1 MIRRILAVGVVAF
14 ATATPALATEAA
26 IQISPRVGY
35 GMLRIDEDKT
45 LSGERETVD
54 ALNVGVMIGAV
65 TPFGLM
71 FEGGI
76 HRDYGQSYFG
86 ADDRYELST
95 LSIAVGYQFE
105 TDSGARLVP
114 KVGRAQWRL
123 HDEEGRLFG
132 VGSGAERT
140 FEGYDYF
147 WELTVQKR
155 VGRSNA
161 IGVTFKDN
169 PFEFGSARAVN
180 FTMTFDL

>member
-1 MIRRILAVGVVAF
+1 MIKRILAAS
-14 ATATPALATEAA
+14 ALALAATPALATEAA
-26 IQISPRVGY
+26 IQISPRIGY

-54 ALNVGVMIGAV
+54 ALNLGVTIGAV

-76 HRDYGQSYFG
+76 HHDYGQSYFG
-86 ADDRYELST
+86 ADDRYELSS

-105 TDSGARLVP
+105 TDSGARLIP
-114 KVGRAQWRL
+114 KAGRTQWRL

-132 VGSGAERT
+132 AGTGEDRT

-147 WELTVQKR
+147 WELTVQKK
-155 VGRSNA
+155 VGRSTA
-161 IGVTFKDN
+161 LGVTFKDN
-169 PFEFGSARAVN
+169 PFEFGSARAAN
-180 FTMTFDL
+180 FTVTFDL

>member
-1 MIRRILAVGVVAF
+1 MIVRTVALGVIALA
-14 ATATPALATEAA
+14 ATAPTSANETQ

-54 ALNVGVMIGAV
+54 ALNVGVTVGAV

-71 FEGGI
+71 FEGGV
-76 HRDYGQSYFG
+76 HRDFGQSYFG
-86 ADDRYELST
+86 ADDRYELSALT
-95 LSIAVGYQFE
+95 IAVGYQFE
-105 TDSGARLVP
+105 TSSGARLIP
-114 KVGRAQWRL
+114 KIGRAQWRL
-123 HDEEGRLFG
+123 HDEDGRIFG
-132 VGSGAERT
+132 VGSGTDRT

-169 PFEFGSARAVN
+169 PFEFGNSRSVN
-180 FTMTFDL
+180 FTMTFGL